1 MAEEY
6 GISIKQYSDDI
17 AIYLEFKFS
26 RDCLDQFDA
35 LGILSKCAGDLID
48 WFSYNWVK
56 LNPQKSEVLYFA
68 PSELANRLITL
79 PLRVDVNLLEPLTS
93 ARVLGVQLSSDLTMD
108 RQISAIVR
116 AANFNLYRL
125 GKVRGH
131 LTTKAAKILVHSL
144 VITHLDY
151 ANSLLAGLSQKKL
164 RPLQSV
170 QDSAARLIY
179 RGAISTEVSRFL
191 LHLLPINFR
200 VLFKILLLVFDCL
213 QGTAPVYLRKC
224 IQLYV
229 PGHSSIRTGARSLEV
244 MSSTTRRR
252 KKKSTTLKP
261 VYQKR
266 SWKEEKKALEQTTT
280 GHPLHKHQTRFQ
292 GTPQDT
298 YFYFVIFCFDC
309 TSLSRSSP
317 C

>member
-1 MAEEY
+1 
-6 GISIKQYSDDI
+6 
-17 AIYLEFKFS
+17 
-26 RDCLDQFDA
+26 
-35 LGILSKCAGDLID
+35 
-48 WFSYNWVK
+48 
-56 LNPQKSEVLYFA
+56 
-68 PSELANRLITL
+68 
-79 PLRVDVNLLEPLTS
+79 
-93 ARVLGVQLSSDLTMD
+93 MD
-108 RQISAIVR
+108 RQISAIVK

-213 QGTAPVYLRKC
+213 
-224 IQLYV
+224 
-229 PGHSSIRTGARSLEV
+229 
-244 MSSTTRRR
+244 
-252 KKKSTTLKP
+252 
-261 VYQKR
+261 
-266 SWKEEKKALEQTTT
+266 
-280 GHPLHKHQTRFQ
+280 
-292 GTPQDT
+292 
-298 YFYFVIFCFDC
+298 
-309 TSLSRSSP
+309 
-317 C
+317 